1 MSTGS
6 SKSHTLPKKA
16 SFLAALAKSRVWKS
30 SHYLGHLFACAKGQ
44 GEVTDL
50 TLSQMIGVG
59 GDWREK
65 GVSSELSIHKL
76 NVERK
81 YFLQSQVRLLLL
93 EERENRCSSAM
104 ETDLLPCMYPVL
116 YASFSS
122 LLLRVFPASP
132 ESLFKMQRLRLHP
145 RPL

>member
-1 MSTGS
+1 MSSGS

-30 SHYLGHLFACAKGQ
+30 LHYLGHLFACAKGQ

-50 TLSQMIGVG
+50 TITDDWGRWRLKREG
-59 GDWREK
+59 G
-65 GVSSELSIHKL
+65 SSELSIHKL

-104 ETDLLPCMYPVL
+104 ETDLLPCMPPVL

-132 ESLFKMQRLRLHP
+132 GSLFKMQSLRLHP